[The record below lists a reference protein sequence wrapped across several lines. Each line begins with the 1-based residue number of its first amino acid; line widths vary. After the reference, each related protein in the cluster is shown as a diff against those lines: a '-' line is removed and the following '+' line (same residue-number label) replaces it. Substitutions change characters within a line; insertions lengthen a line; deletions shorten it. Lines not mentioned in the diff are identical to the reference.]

1 MTIIVDAY
9 DWLVAPERWSGPNGV
24 PLRTLEH
31 VELTLVAMLIALLI
45 AVPPALY
52 LAHRRRGEF
61 LASAVV
67 NLGRAIPSFGIVVLA
82 ALLFLTWGYGVSFW
96 AIIVALVALALPP
109 VFTNTYAGIRSVDAA
124 TVEAARGMGMTERE
138 VLLDVELPM
147 AAPIILAGIRIALVQ
162 VIATVPLGAIVG
174 PGGGLGRY
182 VVDGF
187 ALGRTG
193 HARVFAGAVLIAVLT
208 LLAERAFTLAER
220 RVLPRGVRRLVS
232 TAEVANTTAAA

>member
-1 MTIIVDAY
+1 MSIIVDAY
-9 DWLVAPERWSGPNGV
+9 AWLTAAERWSGANGI
-24 PLRTLEH
+24 PARTLEH
-31 VELTLVAMLIALLI
+31 IELTVVAMVIALVI

-82 ALLFLTWGYGVSFW
+82 ALLFLTWGFGVSFW

-109 VFTNTYAGIRSVDAA
+109 IFTNTYAGVRSVDAN
-124 TVEAARGMGMTERE
+124 TVEAARGMGLTERE

-187 ALGRTG
+187 ALGPTG
-193 HARVFAGAVLIAVLT
+193 YARVFGGAILIAVLT
-208 LLAERAFTLAER
+208 LLAERAFTLGER
-220 RVLPRGVRRLVS
+220 AALPSGVQRLVRTEDVAE
-232 TAEVANTTAAA
+232 TAPAA